1 MHMRCALCGLLC
13 RFNLALTLGEE
24 AIRLVGK
31 EGEDRTVEDVRAHT
45 LLALDLRCRM
55 LAVPLCCCM
64 NAVVVACFLLAVACC
79 QVQLAVEYLQQATK
93 LFAWLQTAKR
103 PEGACTAV
111 QSLPRP

>member
-1 MHMRCALCGLLC
+1 MRCALCGLLC

-31 EGEDRTVEDVRAHT
+31 EGEDRTVEDVRAQT
-45 LLALDLRCRM
+45 LPALALT
-55 LAVPLCCCM
+55 VPLCCCM
-64 NAVVVACFLLAVACC
+64 SSLVVACFPAVACR